1 MLTTRE
7 VETYLG
13 AVDWLI
19 ALLHR
24 PEVLQAWDEPSALAR
39 YTTGGVAA
47 HAVYGGVIR
56 LVQVLG
62 EPEMT
67 SASPLRVADY
77 FGANRVDEPT
87 DDDPLFVILREGAEK
102 TARQGHP
109 RLLSTCTAA
118 RTELADRLPLT
129 PAQRIVPVARVP
141 GAGTTVADY
150 VRTRVLEVV
159 VHGDDLV
166 ASASIDDFPDPPAAA
181 MDVCLG
187 VCLEL
192 ARAHA
197 GDVGV
202 LRGFTRAERSEP
214 GALRV
219 L

>member
-1 MLTTRE
+1 MLTPRE
-7 VETYLG
+7 IATYLG
-13 AVDWLI
+13 AVDWLVEI
-19 ALLHR
+19 LGR
-24 PEVLQAWDEPSALAR
+24 SEVVQAWDAPSALAR

-56 LVQVLG
+56 LVQLLE

-67 SASPLRVADY
+67 SASPLAVADF
-77 FGANRVDEPT
+77 FGANRVNEPT
-87 DDDPLFVILREGAEK
+87 DDDPLFVLLREGAEK
-102 TARQGHP
+102 AARRGHP
-109 RLLSTCTAA
+109 RLVSTCTAA
-118 RTELADRLPLT
+118 RAELAHRLPLT
-129 PAQRIVPVARVP
+129 PANRILPVARVP
-141 GAGTTVADY
+141 GAGTTASDY

-166 ASASIDDFPDPPAAA
+166 ASAAIGGVPDPPAAA
-181 MDVCLG
+181 MEVCLG
-187 VCLEL
+187 LCLEL

-202 LRGFTRAERSEP
+202 LRAFTRAERSEP